1 MKVSIAS
8 FCLGVLM
15 FVGCSKD
22 NNSPTIL
29 SASSSATIDG
39 VTWSNPLLVP
49 PFAVKTSTGFT
60 ITMSSISSSTV
71 TSTLIVQLF
80 GTVTGTYDAT
90 IITTGNKCTAVYTP
104 NILTP
109 TDTYASTI
117 GKVSVT
123 EINTTNKTISGTFNF
138 TCANTSLVTK
148 TISNGKF
155 TNVKYTESTSTTK

>member
-15 FVGCSKD
+15 FVSCSKD
-22 NNSPTIL
+22 SNTPTLL

-39 VTWSNPLLVP
+39 VAWSNPLLVP

-60 ITMSSISSSTV
+60 ITMSGISSNTV

-80 GTVTGTYDAT
+80 GTTTGTYNVSLVSG
-90 IITTGNKCTAVYTP
+90 GNKCTAVYTP
-104 NILTP
+104 SLLTP
-109 TDTYASTI
+109 TDTYASTV

-123 EINTTNKTISGTFNF
+123 EINATNKTISGTFSF
-138 TCANTSLVTK
+138 TCVNTGM
-148 TISNGKF
+148 ISKKIENGKF
-155 TNVKYTESTSTTK
+155 TNAKYTESTPTTK